1 MSKLKETL
9 KYVKLKPIVED
20 LCPDLDYKTGG
31 IQQHVNGKNTRG
43 NPSEGLTEKEKASL
57 KPAFKKVADML
68 NSEADKM

>member
-1 MSKLKETL
+1 MSELKDTL

-20 LCPDLDYKTGG
+20 LCLELEYSTALH
-31 IQQHVNGKNTRG
+31 QHVNGKNTRG
-43 NPSEGLTEKEKASL
+43 NPSEGLTKKEKASL

>member
-1 MSKLKETL
+1 MSDLKKTL

-20 LCPDLDYKTGG
+20 LCPNLEHSTALH
-31 IQQHVNGKNTRG
+31 QHVNGKNTRG
-43 NPSEGLTEKEKASL
+43 NPGEGLTDEEKASL